1 MNPCKTMRARS
12 LEQQQFRM
20 KKPWQNNITGYE
32 PGTAGVKI
40 SNGFGG
46 DEEAVEVSTLNCFQ

>member
-1 MNPCKTMRARS
+1 
-12 LEQQQFRM
+12 M